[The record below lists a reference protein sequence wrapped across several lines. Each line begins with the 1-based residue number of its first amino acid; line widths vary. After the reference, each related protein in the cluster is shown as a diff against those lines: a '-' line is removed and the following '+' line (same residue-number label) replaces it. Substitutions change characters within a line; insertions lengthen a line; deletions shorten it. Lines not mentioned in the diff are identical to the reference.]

1 MPCKGLDAGTCA
13 AWKLCDRYKL
23 PRVIFVTGMDD
34 DTASYREIVEELT
47 KLYGGKVAPFH
58 MPIRQDQRLIG
69 YADITKMRARKFT
82 GIGKYEDFEIPDYCM
97 ENLNKF
103 KGILDEAVASVDED
117 NMEKYFR

>member
-1 MPCKGLDAGTCA
+1 M
-13 AWKLCDRYKL
+13 
-23 PRVIFVTGMDD
+23 
-34 DTASYREIVEELT
+34 
-47 KLYGGKVAPFH
+47 
-58 MPIRQDQRLIG
+58 IG

-117 NMEKYFR
+117 NMEKYFRVKNLHSRKRTAPCVPTVRTEALFR